1 VRFGD
6 AELKKVCATFSMALL
21 SCQGLK
27 NMFILL
33 SGDLQNQRQN
43 QKMSFALKA
52 PKMRVT

>member
-21 SCQGLK
+21 SRQGLK

-33 SGDLQNQRQN
+33 SGDLQNQRHN